1 MPFCIPLRKTR
12 PIELKR
18 KFQGYRM
25 LLNLNQLDPVYDP
38 RTDDAFGTVTGT
50 DFEMGTI
57 TRTGGV
63 TSIGA

>member
-1 MPFCIPLRKTR
+1 
-12 PIELKR
+12 
-18 KFQGYRM
+18 M
-25 LLNLNQLDPVYDP
+25 LLNLNHLDPVYEP